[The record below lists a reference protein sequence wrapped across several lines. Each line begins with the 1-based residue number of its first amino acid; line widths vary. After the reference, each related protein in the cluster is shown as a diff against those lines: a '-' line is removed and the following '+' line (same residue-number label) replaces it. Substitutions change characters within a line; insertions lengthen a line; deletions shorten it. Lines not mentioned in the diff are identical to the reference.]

1 MPPKPSLA
9 LTRLWYQPYYKRAED
24 LNRHLEG
31 LKAAGV
37 PEWPFGFEG
46 NPENQITGQDLSALA
61 IGRTWTGYSPVHIGE
76 NAPFVAQF
84 DRDNHVV
91 YRSTHTLLSGATRLE
106 RDRLCLQFDG
116 YFSNLWLCGA
126 VYRTDPASRDA
137 RVDYIYVL
145 PDGLRYF
152 SVKD

>member
-1 MPPKPSLA
+1 
-9 LTRLWYQPYYKRAED
+9 

-37 PEWPFGFEG
+37 PEWPFGYEG
-46 NPENQITGQDLSALA
+46 RSQDQVTGQALSALTA
-61 IGRTWTGYSPVHIGE
+61 GHTWMGYAPIHMGE
-76 NAPFVAQF
+76 NTPPFIMQT
-84 DRDNHVV
+84 DKENRVV
-91 YRSTHTLLSGATRLE
+91 YRSAHTLLGGVARLE
-106 RDRLCLQFDG
+106 NDQLCVQFDG

-137 RVDYIYVL
+137 RVDYGYVL